1 MAFDPFNSAGGY
13 TVGIPPIPL
22 IDEGGNITA
31 ANASVG
37 NLVVTGGANVQGTI
51 TADLF
56 VGTFSGNISGN
67 LVVPGSNTEVLFNN
81 NGQADANANF
91 TFDYANSVVTIN
103 GDLISDSITLG
114 ANETQFSTSRVLF
127 ATTASSSAD
136 QVLHRTLASTI
147 CSIDYTIIATD
158 PTGNNRQTTKL
169 FASVLGTEVGYFEYG
184 TIDVPYL
191 GPGVG
196 DFKVAYNG
204 GNVILT
210 VTPVTSN
217 MVNYKIMVTSY
228 KE

>member
-37 NLVVTGGANVQGTI
+37 NLVVTGAANVQGTI

-81 NGQADANANF
+81 NGQADANENF

-127 ATTASSSAD
+127 ATTASSSVD

-204 GNVILT
+204 GNVVLT